1 VVCPGLR
8 FNKILNGV
16 RSLHFK
22 IGLSTLGVIVL
33 TMGSAILLRG
43 CQKRVTA
50 GDWRLAF
57 GVPKPEE
64 VTIIRSQV
72 DVNRISAERTFY
84 FQVSASK
91 NWVFQLIKEL
101 GGRKRVDNIASHSLL
116 INAPRWFPVYGRN
129 PQLVYITCEY
139 EGLTFYIVYEPK
151 NPIAVFIAGGS

>member
-1 VVCPGLR
+1 
-8 FNKILNGV
+8 
-16 RSLHFK
+16 
-22 IGLSTLGVIVL
+22 
-33 TMGSAILLRG
+33 
-43 CQKRVTA
+43 
-50 GDWRLAF
+50 LAF